1 MIWYQIKLFVA
12 HASGSSMDSL
22 HVIAGVA
29 IQLLVAAAW
38 RIPVAGWRPWLAVLG
53 LGLLNEAA
61 DLALERWPH
70 PGMQMGEAANDL
82 LLTMALPTAL
92 MLAARYRPSLFSA
105 ARPSE

>member
-1 MIWYQIKLFVA
+1 LIWYQIKLFVA

-29 IQLLVAAAW
+29 VQLLVAGLW
-38 RIPVAGWRPWLAVLG
+38 RISVASWRAWSAVLG
-53 LGLLNEAA
+53 LALLNEAA

-92 MLAARYRPSLFSA
+92 MLAARYRPSLFSG
-105 ARPSE
+105 ARRSE